1 MDLHQVSTDY
11 DDEGHLVAVKR
22 AEKELDGLT
31 TTIIDELDLRMES
44 LTNRLCKFEK
54 TC

>member
-1 MDLHQVSTDY
+1 MNLHQVAIDY
-11 DDEGHLVAVKR
+11 DDEGHLVVMER
-22 AEKELDGLT
+22 GEEELNGLA